1 MRIFQKKISR
11 SEFSKTVRYQFL
23 GLTIIKKH
31 RSPAKRYIKIFNIP
45 VYKRMRHNT
54 NRVDVVQKFFGLPI
68 IRKSISNNKKK
79 TYLFGIRLKSRAV
92 DLEKNVKT
100 SQEAGLVFPP
110 ASVLPNKK
118 VLIIAELSIPQCTKY
133 RVEAKKDA
141 LELYGYTVDIC
152 PWQHEA
158 LCIDKLQTATFVIF
172 YRVPFFDCVQ
182 KYYNEA
188 DRLGLHK
195 VFDIDDLIFDYELY
209 GKEIKE
215 NYSFNQKQIDELLY
229 GVTFYRKALFHSDSV
244 WVSTTTL
251 SDIVKKI
258 GKDVHIIENC
268 VINGVIQKQCSCRF
282 VDSRIKIFYG
292 AGSAT
297 HDSDFKLIY
306 EPLEKIL
313 SEFENVDV
321 YVHGQ
326 LNIDHV
332 SDKFKKRFIA
342 IDRVKA
348 EDYYFAIS
356 QYDIAII
363 PLVKSTFTEAKSNI
377 KYIEASCL
385 KIPSVASDLQE
396 FSNAITQGVD
406 GFIASSSEEWY
417 DHLKKLVCDE
427 TLRKQMGKNAYDN
440 VMRRYSLKI
449 CGKKMANL
457 IEEKLPVRK
466 PRILIV
472 NILYGLSSFGGATVV
487 AEALAE
493 KIPHYS
499 EYETAVF
506 TAHFDKSQPLGTL
519 RRYTWNNVQVFSV
532 NLQCVNWVHWDEN
545 LGNVF
550 GDLLKNIA
558 PSLVHFHCIQTL
570 GMKLVHACIDADIPY
585 VVTIHDGWWRCAR
598 QFLVD
603 ENKKFCGNEAMSAN
617 MCKTRCQISP
627 STFFDRLKKADYCLS
642 HAKIVYTPSNYFT
655 EFVKKDFP
663 GVNLETNKNGIL
675 DSFFSK
681 PTPKN
686 SKKLRFGFFGGREVV
701 KGYFVMKAALTS
713 YDSHKYDLVLID
725 TRRIDGAPGII
736 HTDNWGSN
744 VTILG
749 YTPHDEMV
757 EVYKKI
763 DVLLFPSSCKESFG
777 LIVREAIANN
787 VFVICSECG
796 GPMEAIVHGKNGLVF
811 PMDDIEKFKE
821 CIDYVFEHEKE
832 ILNYKTTE
840 FGDVRTFD
848 VQAKELIE
856 DYKAILSEK

>member
-100 SQEAGLVFPP
+100 SQEAGLIFPP

-152 PWQHEA
+152 PWHDVNS
-158 LCIDKLQTATFVIF
+158 CMDKLQTASFVIF
-172 YRVPFFDCVQ
+172 YRVPFFEGVQ
-182 KYYNEA
+182 EYYKEA
-188 DRLGLHK
+188 SRLGIHK
-195 VFDIDDLIFDYELY
+195 VFDIDDLIFDYDLY
-209 GKEIKE
+209 AKEIRE
-215 NYSFNQKQIDELLY
+215 NHNFDKKMIDSLLN
-229 GVTFYRKALFHSDSV
+229 GVALFRSALTKADSV
-244 WVSTTTL
+244 WVSTQKL
-251 SDIVKKI
+251 YDIVKTK
-258 GKDVHIIENC
+258 GQDVHIIENS
-268 VINGVIQKQCSCRF
+268 IIKGTIQKDISCRF
-282 VDSRIKIFYG
+282 VNSNIKIFYG
-292 AGSAT
+292 VGSP
-297 HDSDFKLIY
+297 HDSDFKLVY
-306 EPLEKIL
+306 PALEKIL
-313 SEFENVDV
+313 LEFENVDV
-321 YVHGQ
+321 YIHGE
-326 LNIDHV
+326 LNITYI
-332 SDKFKKRFIA
+332 DKKIRGRFFD

-348 EDYYFAIS
+348 EEYYFAIS
-356 QYDIAII
+356 QYDIAIM
-363 PLVKSTFTEAKSNI
+363 PLVKSTFNEAKSNI

-385 KIPSVASDLQE
+385 KIPSIASGLQE
-396 FSNAITQGVD
+396 FSNVITQGVD
-406 GFIASSSEEWY
+406 GFIASSPEEWY
-417 DHLKKLVCDE
+417 THLKTLICDE
-427 TLRKQMGKNAYDN
+427 SLRREMGKKAYDN
-440 VMRRYSLKI
+440 VMSRYSLELS
-449 CGKKMANL
+449 GKKMAKL
-457 IEEKLPVRK
+457 IEKTLPSRK
-466 PRILIV
+466 TRILIV
-472 NILYGLSSFGGATVV
+472 NILYGVSSFGGATVV

-493 KIPHYS
+493 KIQYNS
-499 EYETAVF
+499 EYEVIVF
-506 TAHFDKSQPLGTL
+506 SAHFDSTQPLGAL
-519 RRYTWNNVQVFSV
+519 RRYTWNSVQVISV
-532 NLQCVNWVHWDEN
+532 NLSHISQTYWDNN
-545 LGNVF
+545 LGIIFSEIINDV
-550 GDLLKNIA
+550 K

-570 GMKLVHACIDADIPY
+570 GMKLLQACIDINIPY
-585 VVTIHDGWWRCAR
+585 VITIHDGWWRCAR

-603 ENKKFCGNEAMSAN
+603 TEKKFCGNETMSAF
-617 MCKTRCQISP
+617 MCKKRCQIQA
-627 STFFDRLKKADYCLS
+627 STFFDRLRKSDLYLS
-642 HAKIVYTPSNYFT
+642 EAKIVYTPTQYFT
-655 EFVKKDFP
+655 EFVRRDFP
-663 GVNLETNKNGIL
+663 KINLKTNKNGIL
-675 DSFFSK
+675 DSFFVKRHSK
-681 PTPKN
+681 DR
-686 SKKLRFGFFGGREVV
+686 KKVTFGFFGGRDDV
-701 KGYFVMKAALTS
+701 KGYFVMKETLTS

-725 TRRIDGAPGII
+725 TVRRDGFPGLIC
-736 HTDNWGSN
+736 TDDWGDN

-757 EVYKKI
+757 KVYKKI

-777 LIVREAIANN
+777 LVVREAIANN

-821 CIDYVFEHEKE
+821 CIDYVFEHEEE